1 MQPGACE
8 GEAGDESG
16 RGGIAGRLGA
26 RNAGINGARTRNV
39 LALLDQPSMRSAL
52 AAANS
57 VVMSIGGNDLYGDSL
72 ARAFTTLLPG
82 LAMRVTLMHVTTVV
96 GRIEHAN
103 PRLHI
108 YLLGLYDAYHRR
120 DLDVRVAAWNAMLL
134 ERFAGDERV
143 TVIPIADLFRGAGR
157 LSPLDHFHPS
167 ADAYTRIARRVADD
181 F

>member
-1 MQPGACE
+1 
-8 GEAGDESG
+8 
-16 RGGIAGRLGA
+16 
-26 RNAGINGARTRNV
+26 
-39 LALLDQPSMRSAL
+39 
-52 AAANS
+52 
-57 VVMSIGGNDLYGDSL
+57 
-72 ARAFTTLLPG
+72 
-82 LAMRVTLMHVTTVV
+82 MRVTLMHVTTVV

-134 ERFAGDERV
+134 ERFAGDEQV

-167 ADAYTRIARRVADD
+167 GDAYTRIARRIEDD